1 MRKSFAV
8 VLVAVLLP
16 AALTAQKV
24 PPVKN
29 APAQVMDVKGAPVQ
43 QAQAQ
48 TAALA
53 QVRGALAAG
62 KLSGWRSTGGA
73 IRASTLSAAGAVF
86 KATGGPKGTPVWV
99 VGVKAPNAK
108 GHVRVTIDAK
118 TGAAMGGLV
127 ADTLDWGSKKGED
140 TLSVNARTSGR

>member
-1 MRKSFAV
+1 MRKPLAV
-8 VLVAVLLP
+8 VLALVLLP
-16 AALTAQKV
+16 AALSAQKV

-48 TAALA
+48 TAAVA
-53 QVRGALAAG
+53 QVRTALAAG
-62 KLSGWRSTGGA
+62 KLSAWRSTGGA
-73 IRASTLSAAGAVF
+73 IRASTVTAAGALF
-86 KATGGPKGTPVWV
+86 NPTGGKNGTPVWV

-118 TGAAMGGLV
+118 TGAMVGGGMV
-127 ADTLDWGSKKGED
+127 MDTLDWGSAPA
-140 TLSVNARTSGR
+140 SH